1 MIDPRAA
8 RGPRVVLCSRKAA
21 GAGVRPGMPLAE
33 ALTVEPRLALIED
46 NPAEDRRGLEHLAEW
61 ATRYSPVVGLE
72 DGPRPQGLLL
82 DVTGCG
88 AYFGGEEKLL
98 DRATHELEGN
108 GWVARV
114 ALADTVGVA
123 WGRCRYGRT
132 PGLIRPGETQPALA
146 PLPVAALRLPLDAL
160 HLLQQ
165 LGIERVGQLLALPRD
180 SLPSRFGPLVLLR
193 LDQALGRLPEVIVP
207 HGPAPEIQERFTWEY
222 PTDRRDAV
230 LLVLDQLTER
240 LQEALARRRQGARQV
255 ECVLH
260 HEGAPPRRIAVGLSR
275 PSRSPRH
282 LSLLLRTRLE
292 DVRIEGPVA
301 AVSLR
306 VVLAERLADTQG
318 DLLDTEP
325 RSDGEG
331 LARLTDHLSNQ
342 LGREAVT
349 RARLV
354 PDPQPEYAC
363 RFEPLVQAAAKA
375 PAQGRQANPG
385 ASALVE
391 GRFPLT
397 RPLRLWPRP
406 EPIQVLSV
414 IPEGPPLRIEWRT
427 LDYRV
432 LRAWG
437 PERIETGWWRGE
449 DVRRDYYVTATECG
463 TRLWVFRRTE
473 DGRWFL
479 HGAFD

>member
-1 MIDPRAA
+1 MPVTEALAIAPRLSLIDDD
-8 RGPRVVLCSRKAA
+8 
-21 GAGVRPGMPLAE
+21 LAE
-33 ALTVEPRLALIED
+33 D
-46 NPAEDRRGLEHLAEW
+46 QRGLEQLAVW
-61 ATRYSPVVGLE
+61 ATRYSPIVGLE
-72 DGPRPQGLLL
+72 DGPRPHSLLI
-82 DVTGCG
+82 DVTGC
-88 AYFGGEEKLL
+88 AACFGGEDKLL
-98 DRATHELEGN
+98 DRVVHDFKRD

-114 ALADTVGVA
+114 ALADTVGAA
-123 WGRCRYGRT
+123 WGLAHHGKTPALCR
-132 PGLIRPGETQPALA
+132 LGETEQALG

-160 HLLQQ
+160 HLLAQ
-165 LGIERVGQLLALPRD
+165 LGITRVAQLLALPRD
-180 SLPSRFGPLVLLR
+180 SLPTRFGPLVLLR
-193 LDQALGRLPEVIVP
+193 LDQALSHLPEVIVP

-222 PTDRRDAV
+222 ATDRLDEL
-230 LLVLDQLTER
+230 LLVLDQLVER
-240 LQEALARRRQGARQV
+240 LQEALARRQQGARQV
-255 ECVLH
+255 ECILY
-260 HEGAPPRRIAVGLSR
+260 HEGAPSLRIDVGLSR
-275 PSRSPRH
+275 PSRAPRH

-292 DVRIEGPVA
+292 ETRLEGPVA
-301 AVSLR
+301 AMSLR
-306 VVLAERLADTQG
+306 VTLAERLTDTQG

-325 RSDGEG
+325 GPDGEE
-331 LARLTDHLSNQ
+331 LARLIDQLSNR

-363 RFEPLVQAAAKA
+363 RFEPLIQAAAPA
-375 PAQGRQANPG
+375 PAKGRKSNSK
-385 ASALVE
+385 ASPLGSD
-391 GRFPLT
+391 GRFPFT

-414 IPEGPPLRIEWRT
+414 VPEGPPLRIGWGS

-463 TRLWVFRRTE
+463 TRFWVFRRT
-473 DGRWFL
+473 DDDRWFL